1 MKRFFSA
8 VVIIAVF
15 VGTFWSCADDAP
27 DDVPRLTREA
37 FDAWVKKNAPN
48 ALPYKDI
55 YIDYKDRMIG
65 SIRPSQEQ
73 SWITLDYTG
82 WTLDGSI
89 FVTRSETL
97 SKQIGKFA
105 YTTHWIPDFLYYS
118 RTSNKLCPGLLT
130 ALQDM
135 RVGDSARIYIPLD
148 QGFGNSGMNMNAGY
162 SGESGVTYNGFPM
175 IFDLR
180 LKASSLDPDGEE
192 KQFIKR
198 YAEQKWGTD
207 YFVDTFD
214 MIYSRIVEHNPL
226 GDTITKDSSVRV
238 NYEIY
243 FMDGF
248 LAATNID
255 SVARA
260 HNQYDEEEA
269 EQKDLYNPVRV
280 DISTLGPA
288 QVDHKVIY
296 MVLPH
301 MRRGE
306 VAEAVTVSHWAYGQN
321 GRSDLKPE
329 ILPYQPLLYK
339 IHALENTNEDDD

>member
-48 ALPYKDI
+48 AVPYKDI
-55 YIDYKDRMIG
+55 YIEYKDG
-65 SIRPSQEQ
+65 APGGVRPSQEQ

-82 WTLDGSI
+82 RTLDGSV

-97 SKQIGKFA
+97 SRQIGRFA
-105 YTTHWIPDFLYYS
+105 YTTHYTPDFLYYS
-118 RTSNKLCPGLLT
+118 RTSTKLCPGLLT

-135 RVGDSARIYIPLD
+135 RVGDSARVYVPD
-148 QGFGNSGMNMNAGY
+148 SQGFGNYGMRVNDGY
-162 SGESGVTYNGFPM
+162 YGESNVTYNGFPM
-175 IFDLR
+175 VFDLR
-180 LKASSLDPDGEE
+180 LKASFLDPDGEE
-192 KQFIKR
+192 KQLIKK
-198 YAEQKWGTD
+198 YVEQNWGAD
-207 YFVDTFD
+207 YYSDTLD
-214 MIYSRIVEHNPL
+214 MIFSRIIEPNPT
-226 GDTITKDSSVRV
+226 GDTITKDSSVKV
-238 NYEIY
+238 YYEVY

-248 LAATNID
+248 LAATNND
-255 SVARA
+255 SVASA
-260 HNQYDEEEA
+260 HNQYSEEDA
-269 EQKDLYNPVRV
+269 EKDLYGPVRFN
-280 DISTLGPA
+280 ISTLDEKY
-288 QVDHKVIY
+288 VDHKVIY

-306 VAEAVTVSHWAYGQN
+306 VAEAITVSHWAFGQD
-321 GRSDLKPE
+321 GKSTAKPE

-339 IHALENTNEDDD
+339 IYALEETKDDDD